1 MLENMQDIPLQS
13 SHEAGVDALWLEF
26 LNGFVSFIK
35 SIYECQKKGKDHN
48 EALKHTAIATLKGG
62 ALSYGSA
69 FASSSLGG
77 LMQSSTNRIIQ
88 SFGNGSVPTMIVG
101 VGVVNCKV
109 LVDYF
114 RGKIDRVE
122 CLEKLGKENTTFL
135 SSIAMGSIGQ
145 LAIPIPVVGAL
156 IGGFVG
162 GVMSKVFYDV
172 SLTIFKEAKLARQ
185 RRIEI
190 EKECRESIRQLE
202 MYQNQFNEVFERY
215 FHGTIKFFNESFD
228 ELERV
233 LCAGDADLA
242 IAVNNKIQ
250 EGMGQELLFDNKQ
263 ECWEF
268 ITSRKEGWNF
278 ITSRGKTEIY
288 KEKSMDKNRDDHAIM
303 ANVIKSLE
311 RGGSFSSSDRAKF
324 AQAVR
329 THGIE
334 DSVIEEIIDIGQ
346 TLSLIY
352 RHEDLIDA
360 SDLPREQK
368 KAVRTELQKS
378 IDENLE
384 VLKKIINI

>member
-1 MLENMQDIPLQS
+1 MLENMQDISLQS
-13 SHEAGVDALWLEF
+13 SHEAGLGALRLEF
-26 LNGFVSFIK
+26 LNGFVPFIIK
-35 SIYECQKKGKDHN
+35 SIFCEYQKKGKDYK

-62 ALSYGSA
+62 TLSYGSA
-69 FASSSLGG
+69 FASSSLGD
-77 LMQSSTNRIIQ
+77 LMQSNANKVIQ
-88 SFGNGSVPTMIVG
+88 SLGKGSVPTMIVG

-114 RGKIDRVE
+114 RGTIDRVE

-135 SSIAMGSIGQ
+135 SGIVMGSIGQ
-145 LAIPIPVVGAL
+145 LAIPIPVVGVL
-156 IGGFVG
+156 IGSFVG
-162 GVMSKVFYDV
+162 GVMSKTFYDV
-172 SLTIFKEAKLARQ
+172 SLTIFKEAKLACQ

-250 EGMGQELLFDNKQ
+250 ERMGQELLFDNKQ

-278 ITSRGKTEIY
+278 ITSRGRTEI
-288 KEKSMDKNRDDHAIM
+288 
-303 ANVIKSLE
+303 
-311 RGGSFSSSDRAKF
+311 
-324 AQAVR
+324 
-329 THGIE
+329 
-334 DSVIEEIIDIGQ
+334 
-346 TLSLIY
+346 
-352 RHEDLIDA
+352 
-360 SDLPREQK
+360 
-368 KAVRTELQKS
+368 
-378 IDENLE
+378 
-384 VLKKIINI
+384 

>member
-1 MLENMQDIPLQS
+1 MN
-13 SHEAGVDALWLEF
+13 
-26 LNGFVSFIK
+26 IK
-35 SIYECQKKGKDHN
+35 KKGKDYK

-62 ALSYGSA
+62 TLSYGSA
-69 FASSSLGG
+69 FASSSLGD
-77 LMQSSTNRIIQ
+77 LMQSNANKVIQ
-88 SFGNGSVPTMIVG
+88 SLGKGSVPTMIVG

-114 RGKIDRVE
+114 RGTIDRVE

-135 SSIAMGSIGQ
+135 SGIVMGSIGQ

-156 IGGFVG
+156 IGSFVG
-162 GVMSKVFYDV
+162 GVMSKTFYDV
-172 SLTIFKEAKLARQ
+172 SLTIFKEAKLACQ

-250 EGMGQELLFDNKQ
+250 ERMGQELLFDNKQ

-278 ITSRGKTEIY
+278 ITSRGRTEI
-288 KEKSMDKNRDDHAIM
+288 
-303 ANVIKSLE
+303 
-311 RGGSFSSSDRAKF
+311 
-324 AQAVR
+324 
-329 THGIE
+329 
-334 DSVIEEIIDIGQ
+334 
-346 TLSLIY
+346 
-352 RHEDLIDA
+352 
-360 SDLPREQK
+360 
-368 KAVRTELQKS
+368 
-378 IDENLE
+378 
-384 VLKKIINI
+384 

>member
-1 MLENMQDIPLQS
+1 M
-13 SHEAGVDALWLEF
+13 
-26 LNGFVSFIK
+26 
-35 SIYECQKKGKDHN
+35 
-48 EALKHTAIATLKGG
+48 
-62 ALSYGSA
+62 
-69 FASSSLGG
+69 
-77 LMQSSTNRIIQ
+77 
-88 SFGNGSVPTMIVG
+88 
-101 VGVVNCKV
+101 
-109 LVDYF
+109 
-114 RGKIDRVE
+114 
-122 CLEKLGKENTTFL
+122 
-135 SSIAMGSIGQ
+135 
-145 LAIPIPVVGAL
+145 
-156 IGGFVG
+156 
-162 GVMSKVFYDV
+162 
-172 SLTIFKEAKLARQ
+172 RQ

-202 MYQNQFNEVFERY
+202 MYQNQFNEVFEWY

-228 ELERV
+228 ELERA

-311 RGGSFSSSDRAKF
+311 RGGSFSQRDREKF
-324 AQAVR
+324 VQAAR

-368 KAVRTELQKS
+368 KTMHTELQKS